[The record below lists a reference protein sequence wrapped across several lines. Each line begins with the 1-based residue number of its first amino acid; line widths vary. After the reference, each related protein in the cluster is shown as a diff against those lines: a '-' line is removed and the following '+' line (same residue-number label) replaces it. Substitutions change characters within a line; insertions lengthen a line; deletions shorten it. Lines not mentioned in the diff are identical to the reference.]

1 MHGNMRVKEASVE
14 EMQEEDSHMVS
25 IPPDVF
31 YLLAHEG
38 N

>member
-1 MHGNMRVKEASVE
+1 MHGNMRVKETIVK
-14 EMQEEDSHMVS
+14 EMQEDSHMVS
-25 IPPDVF
+25 IPPNIF